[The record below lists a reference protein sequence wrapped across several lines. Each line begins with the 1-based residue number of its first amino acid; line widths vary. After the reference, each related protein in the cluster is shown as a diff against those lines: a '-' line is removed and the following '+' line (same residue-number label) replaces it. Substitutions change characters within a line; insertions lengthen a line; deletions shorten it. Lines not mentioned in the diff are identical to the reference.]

1 LFVAKFNLWQF
12 LKILINYVIL
22 NLKLLKDQ
30 VKVLQK
36 EDDRLDEERKQ
47 ILDLSKVK
55 LVETLVE
62 KHDKLYGECDLFVAL

>member
-36 EDDRLDEERKQ
+36 EDD
-47 ILDLSKVK
+47 
-55 LVETLVE
+55 
-62 KHDKLYGECDLFVAL
+62 